1 MPHFLADTPDQ
12 DDWLEWIA
20 LMQHYG
26 APTRFLDWT
35 YSLYVA
41 VFFAVERSDRVCL
54 LIASS
59 VDQSLLLARRLLSW

>member
-1 MPHFLADTPDQ
+1 LLADTPDQ

-35 YSLYVA
+35 YS
-41 VFFAVERSDRVCL
+41 
-54 LIASS
+54 
-59 VDQSLLLARRLLSW
+59 